1 MLKLSVLSPAFL
13 FALSIGSA
21 QTLII
26 PQIADGGGWQTTLV
40 LTNTSTAA
48 ATANLTFFQS
58 ISGGGTTN
66 WVPPFLET
74 STPQSVSVPAASTV
88 FLHTPGTATT
98 LSEGWVQVQAGSA
111 IVAYAIF
118 TQTVPGRTNQ
128 DGTALAA
135 TSTGRVL
142 MPFDNTIGFVTS
154 LAITNPTSTGE
165 SITVAVQPVNGS
177 AAQLSPITL
186 PANGYLA
193 FTLPQQFPST
203 LSQSGLLEF
212 YTSTG
217 SLSLIA
223 LRFNP
228 SGGFTASPVYCG
240 NRRTNSG
247 RGVPRQWVY
256 TGTYISSVQSGAVT
270 VTVSNGTVTVGQPA
284 AGSGTVTAT
293 GQVTFGHGCRRRRN
307 LFLHWKLRRQRQRG
321 YGNRDVF
328 LHGQHRRNLERHAP
342 IAPTLS
348 NCRGFGDLTPSMPEF
363 LPRGSEWP
371 ASRLVDTW
379 NSFAG
384 VAPFDDLKPVKKF
397 TSRSW
402 PSPASGR
409 RCNAWRPTPRNR
421 RATSRPRGPGGRRSP
436 GKTPRAA
443 PVPRRARTRAHVNK
457 KAEVIAMMR
466 RAKGVTLAEIME
478 TSGGRTT
485 RFAASSPSWAV
496 RPG

>member
-135 TSTGRVL
+135 TSTSRVL

-228 SGGFTASPVYCG
+228 SGGFTASPVYAETG
-240 NRRTNSG
+240 APILDAGASAFNGT
-247 RGVPRQWVY
+247 Y
-256 TGTYISSVQSGAVT
+256 TGIYISSVQSGAVT

-293 GQVTFGHGCRRRRN
+293 GQVTFGT
-307 LFLHWKLRRQRQRG
+307 
-321 YGNRDVF
+321 V
-328 LHGQHRRNLERHAP
+328 
-342 IAPTLS
+342 
-348 NCRGFGDLTPSMPEF
+348 
-363 LPRGSEWP
+363 
-371 ASRLVDTW
+371 
-379 NSFAG
+379 
-384 VAPFDDLKPVKKF
+384 VA
-397 TSRSW
+397 
-402 PSPASGR
+402 
-409 RCNAWRPTPRNR
+409 
-421 RATSRPRGPGGRRSP
+421 
-436 GKTPRAA
+436 
-443 PVPRRARTRAHVNK
+443 
-457 KAEVIAMMR
+457 E
-466 RAKGVTLAEIME
+466 GVTCSFTGNFAV
-478 TSGGRTT
+478 SGNGATGTGTFSCTGNIAGTWSVT
-485 RFAASSPSWAV
+485 RQ
-496 RPG
+496 

>member
-135 TSTGRVL
+135 TSTSRVL

-228 SGGFTASPVYCG
+228 SGGFTASPVYAETG
-240 NRRTNSG
+240 APILDAGASAFNGT
-247 RGVPRQWVY
+247 Y

-293 GQVTFGHGCRRRRN
+293 GQVTFGT
-307 LFLHWKLRRQRQRG
+307 
-321 YGNRDVF
+321 V
-328 LHGQHRRNLERHAP
+328 
-342 IAPTLS
+342 
-348 NCRGFGDLTPSMPEF
+348 
-363 LPRGSEWP
+363 
-371 ASRLVDTW
+371 
-379 NSFAG
+379 
-384 VAPFDDLKPVKKF
+384 VA
-397 TSRSW
+397 
-402 PSPASGR
+402 
-409 RCNAWRPTPRNR
+409 
-421 RATSRPRGPGGRRSP
+421 
-436 GKTPRAA
+436 
-443 PVPRRARTRAHVNK
+443 
-457 KAEVIAMMR
+457 E
-466 RAKGVTLAEIME
+466 GVTCSFTGNFAV
-478 TSGGRTT
+478 SGNGATGTGTFSCTGNIAGTWSVT
-485 RFAASSPSWAV
+485 RQ
-496 RPG
+496 

>member
-58 ISGGGTTN
+58 TSGGGTTN

-135 TSTGRVL
+135 TSTSRVL
-142 MPFDNTIGFVTS
+142 MPFDNANGFVTS
-154 LAITNPTSTGE
+154 MAITNPTSTGE

-186 PANGYLA
+186 PANGYIA

-203 LSQSGLLEF
+203 LSQNGLLEF
-212 YTSTG
+212 YSSTG
-217 SLSLIA
+217 SISLIA

-228 SGGFTASPVYCG
+228 SGGFTASPVYAETG
-240 NRRTNSG
+240 APILDAGASAFNGT
-247 RGVPRQWVY
+247 Y
-256 TGTYISSVQSGAVT
+256 TGTYTSSVQSGSVT
-270 VTVSNGTVTVGQPA
+270 VTVSNGTVTVGQPSV
-284 AGSGTVTAT
+284 GSGTVTAT
-293 GQVTFGHGCRRRRN
+293 GQVTFGT
-307 LFLHWKLRRQRQRG
+307 
-321 YGNRDVF
+321 V
-328 LHGQHRRNLERHAP
+328 
-342 IAPTLS
+342 
-348 NCRGFGDLTPSMPEF
+348 
-363 LPRGSEWP
+363 
-371 ASRLVDTW
+371 
-379 NSFAG
+379 
-384 VAPFDDLKPVKKF
+384 VA
-397 TSRSW
+397 
-402 PSPASGR
+402 
-409 RCNAWRPTPRNR
+409 
-421 RATSRPRGPGGRRSP
+421 
-436 GKTPRAA
+436 
-443 PVPRRARTRAHVNK
+443 
-457 KAEVIAMMR
+457 E
-466 RAKGVTLAEIME
+466 GVTCSFTGNFTVGGTGAEGTGTFSCTGDI
-478 TSGGRTT
+478 TGTWSVT
-485 RFAASSPSWAV
+485 RQ
-496 RPG
+496 